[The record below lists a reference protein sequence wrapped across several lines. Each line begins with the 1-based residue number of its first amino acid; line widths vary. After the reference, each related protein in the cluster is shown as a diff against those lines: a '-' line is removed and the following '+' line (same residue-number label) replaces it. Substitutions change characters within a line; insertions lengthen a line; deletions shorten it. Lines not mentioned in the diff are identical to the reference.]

1 MGMEYEQFTGNFYIS
16 GTFLEQGFA
25 GVKGEHQN
33 NPASQC
39 IKDTGLLP
47 RGRYRMEPA
56 GEGSKYKKAISLIP
70 LPGTNMCPSKR
81 HSFFIHGDNR
91 QYPRT
96 GSTGCI
102 VLSLKAR
109 LKILK
114 AIENGND
121 ILTVK
126 L

>member
-1 MGMEYEQFTGNFYIS
+1 MRSLYEQFTGNFYIN

-39 IKDTGLLP
+39 IPDTGPLP
-47 RGRYRMEPA
+47 RGRYMMEPA
-56 GEGSKYKKAISLIP
+56 GESSKYKKAIRLIP
-70 LPGTNMCPSKR
+70 LPDTDMCPSKR
-81 HSFFIHGDNR
+81 FGFFIHGDNKY
-91 QYPRT
+91 YPRT

-102 VLSLKAR
+102 ILSLTAR
-109 LKILK
+109 LKILD
-114 AIENGND
+114 AIKSGNV

-126 L
+126 